1 MRRGEVG
8 ATDLIKFTEFYSKSA
23 ATPMGQTWHLTK
35 LWFSN
40 KLWSWMPKATLR
52 KLMIEEPARIA
63 SMVEIK
69 AYE

>member
-1 MRRGEVG
+1 MPPSVNEAQKMVEGVSWFIPKTR
-8 ATDLIKFTEFYSKSA
+8 L
-23 ATPMGQTWHLTK
+23 K
-35 LWFSN
+35 LWFSS

-63 SMVEIK
+63 NMVEIK